1 MKTFD
6 TIVIGLGA
14 MGSAATYQLA
24 KRGNKVLGIDQFS
37 PPHTQGSS
45 HGDTRITRQ
54 AIGEGAEYVPL
65 VLRSYEIWDEI
76 GKATGKKIL
85 NITGGLIMSSV
96 EKSIHHGNNFFN
108 QTVASAEKYNIEH
121 TLLNANQIRKRF
133 PQFKLQG
140 NERGYFEEKAGYLRP
155 ELCIE
160 TQLELAKKY
169 GAELVLNEKVI
180 SFTPTDSKE
189 GIFIK
194 TDKDEYEAGKVIIAA
209 GSWISQ
215 LLGRK
220 LGQYFSVYRQVLYW
234 FDVEDTI
241 SQFETPNFPVWI
253 WEFGNSEED
262 AMYGFPAID
271 GLRGGVKLASEQ
283 YSAVTNPD
291 TVSREVTE
299 QDIRNMYQKYVQY
312 HFNGLSNR
320 CVKSV
325 ACLYTVT
332 PDHKFVIDI
341 HPDFPQVIIA
351 SPCSGHGFKHSAGI
365 GEVLAQ
371 LATDGKSEIDISKF
385 SFARLR
391 PPQPL

>member
-283 YSAVTNPD
+283 YSAVTYPD

>member
-1 MKTFD
+1 
-6 TIVIGLGA
+6 

-121 TLLNANQIRKRF
+121 TVLNANQIRKRF

-291 TVSREVTE
+291 TVSREVTD
-299 QDIRNMYQKYVQY
+299 QDIRNMYQK
-312 HFNGLSNR
+312 
-320 CVKSV
+320 
-325 ACLYTVT
+325 
-332 PDHKFVIDI
+332 
-341 HPDFPQVIIA
+341 
-351 SPCSGHGFKHSAGI
+351 
-365 GEVLAQ
+365 
-371 LATDGKSEIDISKF
+371 
-385 SFARLR
+385 
-391 PPQPL
+391 